1 MGASRKKV
9 GFIAT
14 GILALA
20 LTFSDVVNAQ
30 QKTRVND
37 NDPIALFNGASGV
50 ELNDPKV
57 LTVEDSAR
65 VHSKSG
71 ESMGFIILRGKDAGP
86 SAEQLKKYFEVN
98 FKKNGVKAKVFVEE
112 LSAGN
117 SFAFKPYLIGDNS
130 QGIIKESEIK
140 EKLPFLMSAQKGF
153 TKEYYE
159 SQSIGVD
166 LRAGN
171 DGPTGTN

>member
-98 FKKNGVKAKVFVEE
+98 FKKNGVKAKVFVGQMRGPSSTTKTV
-112 LSAGN
+112 LAGVWCTN
-117 SFAFKPYLIGDNS
+117 GN
-130 QGIIKESEIK
+130 
-140 EKLPFLMSAQKGF
+140 AQCRRPWNMHCRRNKRSRRILQ
-153 TKEYYE
+153 TIVRK
-159 SQSIGVD
+159 V
-166 LRAGN
+166 
-171 DGPTGTN
+171 